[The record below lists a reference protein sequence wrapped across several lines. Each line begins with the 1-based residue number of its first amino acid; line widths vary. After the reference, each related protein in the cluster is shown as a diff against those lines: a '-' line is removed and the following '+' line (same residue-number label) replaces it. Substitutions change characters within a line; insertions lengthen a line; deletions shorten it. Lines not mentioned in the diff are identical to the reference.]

1 MPSGNNLRVVWGG
14 WKERQAV
21 ARELK
26 TIYRAETAE
35 AAARRLAEF
44 EAGPWGKKYPMIA
57 ESCKRNWEQI
67 IPFTVSPR
75 RCEKSSTRPMPLKV
89 CICSCSGA

>member
-1 MPSGNNLRVVWGG
+1 METEVPRIMNGLRNRG
-14 WKERQAV
+14 V

-44 EAGPWGKKYPMIA
+44 EAGPWGKN
-57 ESCKRNWEQI
+57 RH
-67 IPFTVSPR
+67 
-75 RCEKSSTRPMPLKV
+75 
-89 CICSCSGA
+89 